1 MFFPK
6 DKSMQ
11 APGIANAQTLWTVL
25 KQLKITD
32 LCCLYLFPGYTK
44 GQGQSG
50 AQTGARR
57 DQALIIKQWQHIPWS
72 NISQDVTKHISPG
85 KLVLIHHCDGME
97 FPYWEPK
104 GRRIKHFIQSH
115 KKSVTRERNEPSYP
129 EHEPTGL
136 TLEKHSGSDMEF
148 SPFWYWTENKKYLKM
163 KN

>member
-57 DQALIIKQWQHIPWS
+57 DQALIIKQ
-72 NISQDVTKHISPG
+72 
-85 KLVLIHHCDGME
+85 
-97 FPYWEPK
+97 
-104 GRRIKHFIQSH
+104 
-115 KKSVTRERNEPSYP
+115 
-129 EHEPTGL
+129 
-136 TLEKHSGSDMEF
+136 
-148 SPFWYWTENKKYLKM
+148 
-163 KN
+163 